1 MDLARIKI
9 PVAVLS
15 QSGPAVVT
23 GDGVVA
29 SGLRSTCG
37 AIVLILTI
45 IAVRTT
51 VIVFAV
57 TVEPTTTVVAH
68 GDCVVITRLRLILR
82 VRGIG
87 RDLTDA
93 RLC

>member
-1 MDLARIKI
+1 MDLVRFKI
-9 PVAVLS
+9 PVAIFP

-68 GDCVVITRLRLILR
+68 GDCVVITRFRLILR
-82 VRGIG
+82 LWGIG
-87 RDLTDA
+87 RDLC
-93 RLC
+93 RYSLC